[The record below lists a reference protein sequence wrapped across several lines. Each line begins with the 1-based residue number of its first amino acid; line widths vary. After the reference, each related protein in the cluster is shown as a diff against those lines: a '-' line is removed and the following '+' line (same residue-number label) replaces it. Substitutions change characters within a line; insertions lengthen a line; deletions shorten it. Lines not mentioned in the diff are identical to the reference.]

1 MVSAGADA
9 DEPDPDRRSVLGGL
23 TTGAILGTTAYAV
36 PQPAAAASP
45 SDIVMMDA
53 ASLESVIHSRKASC
67 VEVMSAYLNHIEGLN
82 AKVNA
87 IVALQDR
94 AQLLAQ
100 ARERD
105 AELARGESKG
115 PLHGFPHAVKDL
127 LPVKGIRSTWGS
139 PLLKNFVPAAD
150 SLLVERLRNAGAII
164 IGKTNAPE
172 FGLGSHIYNP
182 VYGATLDGRGRT
194 HGQKRQRPGDAAFR
208 PGRLRPARAVVHGRR
223 REHLSAA
230 AIGTGV
236 QGNAH
241 RLGGR
246 LQGLHAV
253 RTGSHRGLQ
262 ERAEGLRIDRLR
274 GGRGGA
280 GLSARCGLAR

>member
-1 MVSAGADA
+1 MVSAAADA

-23 TTGAILGTTAYAV
+23 TTGAILGTTTAYAV

-53 ASLESVIHSRKASC
+53 ASLGSVIHSRKASC
-67 VEVMSAYLNHIEGLN
+67 VEVMSAYLDHIERLN

-105 AELARGESKG
+105 ADLARGESKG

-172 FGLGSHIYNP
+172 FGLGSHTYNP
-182 VYGATLDGRGRT
+182 VYGATLNPYDQSRSAGGSSGGAAVALALRMLPLADGS
-194 HGQKRQRPGDAAFR
+194 DY
-208 PGRLRPARAVVHGRR
+208 
-223 REHLSAA
+223 
-230 AIGTGV
+230 
-236 QGNAH
+236 
-241 RLGGR
+241 GGR
-246 LQGLHAV
+246 LAHPP
-253 RTGSHRGLQ
+253 R
-262 ERAEGLRIDRLR
+262 
-274 GGRGGA
+274 
-280 GLSARCGLAR
+280 

>member
-1 MVSAGADA
+1 LRLIKSASRPLRGFCPRSFRRGRVRFRSNRQRVSAGGFVVEDDKNVTISNA
-9 DEPDPDRRSVLGGL
+9 DRRSVLGGL

-67 VEVMSAYLNHIEGLN
+67 VEVMSAYLDHVERLN

-127 LPVKGIRSTWGS
+127 LPVKGIRSTW
-139 PLLKNFVPAAD
+139 
-150 SLLVERLRNAGAII
+150 
-164 IGKTNAPE
+164 
-172 FGLGSHIYNP
+172 
-182 VYGATLDGRGRT
+182 
-194 HGQKRQRPGDAAFR
+194 
-208 PGRLRPARAVVHGRR
+208 
-223 REHLSAA
+223 
-230 AIGTGV
+230 
-236 QGNAH
+236 
-241 RLGGR
+241 
-246 LQGLHAV
+246 
-253 RTGSHRGLQ
+253 
-262 ERAEGLRIDRLR
+262 
-274 GGRGGA
+274 
-280 GLSARCGLAR
+280 